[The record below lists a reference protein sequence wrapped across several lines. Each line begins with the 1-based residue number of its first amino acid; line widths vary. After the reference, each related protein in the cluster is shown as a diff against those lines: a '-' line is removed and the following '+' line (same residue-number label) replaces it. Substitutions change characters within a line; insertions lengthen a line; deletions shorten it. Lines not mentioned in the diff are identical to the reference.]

1 MKKQKTIV
9 EGVIKRMI
17 EETIDQEKRGW
28 PPGCAGFYYQPL
40 RPKILGGFK
49 EDRHN
54 SSKTR

>member
-1 MKKQKTIV
+1 MNRQKRVV
-9 EGVIKRMI
+9 EKVIKKVI
-17 EETIDQEKRGW
+17 ESAIEQEKRGW

-40 RPKILGGFK
+40 RPKMLGGFK